1 MENNLFVSEDLKLVQ
16 PTFGAKVDIKLLNK
30 DAQIPTYGTNV
41 AAGFDFRSI
50 DDYTV
55 KPKETVIVKTGL
67 AMSVP
72 ECLYLA
78 VVPRSGISAKTKIRV
93 ANSPGIV
100 DSDYTGEI
108 GIIVENIGDEDY
120 IIHKGDRI
128 AQGLIL
134 PYFKANFNLVD
145 NLEETER
152 GAGAFGSTGIK

>member
-1 MENNLFVSEDLKLVQ
+1 
-16 PTFGAKVDIKLLNK
+16 
-30 DAQIPTYGTNV
+30 
-41 AAGFDFRSI
+41 
-50 DDYTV
+50 
-55 KPKETVIVKTGL
+55 
-67 AMSVP
+67 MSVP
-72 ECLYLA
+72 EYLYLA

>member
-16 PTFGAKVDIKLLNK
+16 PMFGAKVDIKLLNK
-30 DAQIPTYGTNV
+30 DAQIPTYGTNG

-72 ECLYLA
+72 EYLYLA

-100 DSDYTGEI
+100 DSDYTGK
-108 GIIVENIGDEDY
+108 D
-120 IIHKGDRI
+120 K
-128 AQGLIL
+128 Q
-134 PYFKANFNLVD
+134 
-145 NLEETER
+145 
-152 GAGAFGSTGIK
+152 

>member
-30 DAQIPTYGTNV
+30 DAQIPTYGTNG

-50 DDYTV
+50 D
-55 KPKETVIVKTGL
+55 
-67 AMSVP
+67 
-72 ECLYLA
+72 
-78 VVPRSGISAKTKIRV
+78 
-93 ANSPGIV
+93 
-100 DSDYTGEI
+100 DYTGEI